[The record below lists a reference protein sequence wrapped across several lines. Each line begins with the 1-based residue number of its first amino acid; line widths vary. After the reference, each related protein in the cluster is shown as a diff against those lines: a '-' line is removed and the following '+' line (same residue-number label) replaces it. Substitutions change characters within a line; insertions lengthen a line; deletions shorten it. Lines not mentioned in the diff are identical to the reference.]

1 MTGIE
6 TTVVTAIANG
16 FIGQMAKS
24 GWEGISKS
32 DFAKLLNTD
41 ISEIFRDRKYLF
53 FKEYVKRYWKRHGMI
68 KVLKISKPMNLESIY
83 INIKCLGHL
92 VRDYYE
98 ENLENKYRESNQ
110 RRFSFRDNEK
120 QDGLFF
126 ANQEQYL
133 MVFGGP
139 GIGKSTF
146 LRKIGLEALKGNQGS
161 YLYNLTP
168 VLLELKNLKE
178 IEIDIRTSIEK
189 EFKICGFPNVEKSVR
204 KKLEKGELLILL
216 DGLDEVPSDN
226 INDVVKKIQDFVDLY
241 DKNRFVISCRTAF
254 RKKFNKFTNI
264 EIVEFDDHQIQ
275 SFINNWFS
283 FELKEN
289 NRTGQNCWEL
299 LQKEEY
305 KSAKELCQTPL
316 LLTFLCVIYQKKQ
329 SFPTDRSIL
338 YQEALEI
345 LLEEWAEHNGL
356 QENRSIDKKLNINL
370 SVKIEKLLLSKIAYD
385 NFLEDKLFFRKE
397 DIVNQIE
404 YNLQETLN
412 FSQNPDGNKVLK
424 TIEIEQGI
432 LVERARSEYSF
443 SHLTFQEYLTAQYI
457 YDNDLIEEVVK
468 NYVTETRWKEVFLLI
483 AGLMRE
489 KADKL
494 LLAIEKEA
502 NNYLKTSLGKSKLV
516 PILQWADEMTKDSF
530 DSPIKPVG
538 RRAIAYANANTN
550 EYVIAYA
557 KDYVYDNAKANA
569 YIKAYAKANAYA
581 NDYAIAYT
589 VDELVKL
596 VKLFDQDQIFS
607 SVNISQ
613 LIVYLKHL
621 KRCVPDY
628 TNTTNQKERQ
638 ESVYQLLKTWNE
650 AFALTPEL
658 LNLSEKELKE
668 IDKHYFYINRLILD
682 CQKVAVNISP
692 TVWQEI
698 EDRMLRVP

>member
-1 MTGIE
+1 
-6 TTVVTAIANG
+6 
-16 FIGQMAKS
+16 
-24 GWEGISKS
+24 
-32 DFAKLLNTD
+32 
-41 ISEIFRDRKYLF
+41 
-53 FKEYVKRYWKRHGMI
+53 
-68 KVLKISKPMNLESIY
+68 
-83 INIKCLGHL
+83 
-92 VRDYYE
+92 
-98 ENLENKYRESNQ
+98 
-110 RRFSFRDNEK
+110 
-120 QDGLFF
+120 
-126 ANQEQYL
+126 

-161 YLYNLTP
+161 YLHNLTP
-168 VLLELKNLKE
+168 VLLELKNLKLKNLKE
-178 IEIDIRTSIEK
+178 IEIDIQAFIEK
-189 EFKICGFPNVEKSVR
+189 EFKICGFPNVEKSIR

-226 INDVVKKIQDFVDLY
+226 INDVVKEIQDFVDLY
-241 DKNRFVISCRTAF
+241 DKNRFVISCRTALQN
-254 RKKFNKFTNI
+254 KFNRFTNI
-264 EIVEFDDHQIQ
+264 EIVEFDDQQIK

-305 KSAKELCQTPL
+305 QCAKELCQTPL

-356 QENRSIDKKLNINL
+356 QKNRSIDKKLNINL

-468 NYVTETRWKEVFLLI
+468 NHVTEKRWKEVFLLS
-483 AGLMRE
+483 AGLMRGE
-489 KADKL
+489 TDKL
-494 LLAIEKEA
+494 LLAMEKEA
-502 NNYLKTSLGKSKLV
+502 HNYLKTSLGKSKLV
-516 PILQWADEMTKDSF
+516 PILQWADEMTKDSV

-538 RRAIAYANANTN
+538 RRAISYSIAILVNITNNQNIHYVPNSNPTSINERQSISYGITFVTNIDEFISIFDNTINVDFLVSFAYP
-550 EYVIAYA
+550 IGSGSH
-557 KDYVYDNAKANA
+557 
-569 YIKAYAKANAYA
+569 
-581 NDYAIAYT
+581 
-589 VDELVKL
+589 
-596 VKLFDQDQIFS
+596 LFNLEITTFLIL
-607 SVNISQ
+607 ISQ
-613 LIVYLKHL
+613 LYENFLELAKDLSKNRIFLTIDLEKLVECLAAIRRDRYSDSLDQL
-621 KRCVPDY
+621 EAQGLI
-628 TNTTNQKERQ
+628 TALLETLQNTFFKNSKLPN
-638 ESVYQLLKTWNE
+638 LLIE
-650 AFALTPEL
+650 EI
-658 LNLSEKELKE
+658 EE

-682 CQKVAVNISP
+682 CQKIADYLSP
-692 TVWQEI
+692 SVWQEI